1 MENYNGQQYN
11 TQQPVT
17 YAQPMAPM
25 QQPITYAQPV
35 APAPVQQASPVT
47 KAAPKRKGRKMAAF
61 AMIMAIATHIILI
74 VISWFLFW
82 LQYGRENM
90 AVIRISFVSM
100 ILVVPAILS
109 LVFGGIA
116 KARGAGKGMW
126 IATLINAIF
135 CFGWLFFCF
144 RMLIFD
150 IGSTF

>member
-17 YAQPMAPM
+17 YAQPVAPM
-25 QQPITYAQPV
+25 QQPIAYAQPI
-35 APAPVQQASPVT
+35 APAP
-47 KAAPKRKGRKMAAF
+47 AAPKRKGRKMAAF

-74 VISWFLFW
+74 IISWFLFW

>member
-25 QQPITYAQPV
+25 QQPIAYAQPI
-35 APAPVQQASPVT
+35 APAP
-47 KAAPKRKGRKMAAF
+47 AAPKRKGRKMAAF

-74 VISWFLFW
+74 IISWFLFW

>member
-11 TQQPVT
+11 TQT
-17 YAQPMAPM
+17 QPMANV
-25 QQPITYAQPV
+25 QQPVVYTQPPM
-35 APAPVQQASPVT
+35 AAAPVPQ
-47 KAAPKRKGRKMAAF
+47 AAPKRGGRKMAAF
-61 AMIMAIATHIILI
+61 AMIMAIATHLLSFATAW
-74 VISWFLFW
+74 VLFW

-109 LVFGGIA
+109 IVFGGIA
-116 KARGAGKGMW
+116 KARGAGKAMW

-135 CFGWLFFCF
+135 SFGWLFFNF

-150 IGSTF
+150 IGMTF

>member
-11 TQQPVT
+11 TQQPVAYT
-17 YAQPMAPM
+17 QQPMAPM
-25 QQPITYAQPV
+25 QQPITSAQPIAQT
-35 APAPVQQASPVT
+35 APTAP
-47 KAAPKRKGRKMAAF
+47 AAPKRKGRKMAAF

-74 VISWFLFW
+74 IISWFLFW
-82 LQYGRENM
+82 LQYGRENI

>member
-11 TQQPVT
+11 TQQPIT
-17 YAQPMAPM
+17 YAQPVAPM

-35 APAPVQQASPVT
+35 QTAPAP
-47 KAAPKRKGRKMAAF
+47 AAPKRKGRKMAAF
-61 AMIMAIATHIILI
+61 AMIMAIATHLILI
-74 VISWFLFW
+74 VTAWFLFW

-109 LVFGGIA
+109 IVFCGIA

-135 CFGWLFFCF
+135 CFGWLFFNF

>member
-25 QQPITYAQPV
+25 QQPITYAQPIAQT
-35 APAPVQQASPVT
+35 AP
-47 KAAPKRKGRKMAAF
+47 AAPKRKGRKMAAF

>member
-17 YAQPMAPM
+17 YAQPI
-25 QQPITYAQPV
+25 QT
-35 APAPVQQASPVT
+35 APAT
-47 KAAPKRKGRKMAAF
+47 PKRKGRKMAAF
-61 AMIMAIATHIILI
+61 AMIMAIVTHIILI
-74 VISWFLFW
+74 IISWFLFW

-109 LVFGGIA
+109 IVFGGIA

>member
-17 YAQPMAPM
+17 YAQPVAPV

-35 APAPVQQASPVT
+35 APAPVQQ
-47 KAAPKRKGRKMAAF
+47 AAPKRKGRKMAAF

-74 VISWFLFW
+74 IISWFLFW

>member
-11 TQQPVT
+11 TQPVT

-25 QQPITYAQPV
+25 QQPIAYAQPI
-35 APAPVQQASPVT
+35 APAPAAS
-47 KAAPKRKGRKMAAF
+47 KRKGRKMAAF

-74 VISWFLFW
+74 IISWFLFW

>member
-11 TQQPVT
+11 QQPVT
-17 YAQPMAPM
+17 YAQPVAPVR
-25 QQPITYAQPV
+25 QPITYAQPV

-109 LVFGGIA
+109 IVFGGIA
-116 KARGAGKGMW
+116 KARGAGKAMW

-135 CFGWLFFCF
+135 SFGWLFFNF
-144 RMLIFD
+144 RMLIYD
-150 IGSTF
+150 IGMTF

>member
-17 YAQPMAPM
+17 YAQPIAPI

-35 APAPVQQASPVT
+35 ASAPAAH
-47 KAAPKRKGRKMAAF
+47 KRKGRKMAAF